1 MSTVGSLV
9 VDLSANVAKFQ
20 SDMGKAAAIAEER
33 LAQIDK
39 MTGIVKGSLMAL
51 GAGFAATMTFDAI
64 KSKIE
69 GAIESAAGLQQLSE
83 RTGATVEALSGLVSV
98 AKLSDTSM
106 EDLAGGLQ
114 KLSKSVIDA
123 ENGGKKTVATF
134 DAIGLSVKDIQDKK
148 PEDVFKAI
156 ADRLA
161 LYEDGVEKTTVMQ
174 NLFGKSGA
182 NLLPVM
188 NDLAL
193 TEEYQVKLLKQQ
205 AEAADEL
212 DKNQK
217 RLHASTNAV
226 YKIIAME
233 LVPVLNEL
241 ALGMLETQL
250 ANDGIKKSATEL
262 AEDGSI
268 REWAEDAA
276 VAFGYVI
283 EAVQGLIK
291 FVSAVVGSFQSVYAD
306 IEILFIAAKN
316 RFGVFSAEENIALQ
330 LALQERNDIV
340 EEANKR
346 YDDLWNFNA
355 NAVHEGIRN
364 RFNDAKNRRDF
375 GVDEKEPRAK
385 IPGQGLGNSNV
396 GPKDDP
402 TRKALE
408 GALKEQEDFIAREKT
423 LLQTREQ
430 YLDFYANLELTTKR
444 EAEETKQALIVD
456 NLEKTQAAYD
466 KEIAALQYYIEH
478 STEDVTGQRTN
489 RQDAI
494 NKQQELLRKRVA
506 AEEDA
511 SKQITDSQMRIMAV
525 QAQFDIA
532 TKENARTQDIAN
544 QTTEF
549 QISLLG
555 KNTLEIQ
562 KATAARQI
570 DLELQQRIYELR
582 KKDKEF
588 DVSKAMA
595 EAEDQKVKRLQVIQK
610 AYEEQRSAVYGA
622 NEALRKYS
630 EDATNSAA
638 QIENMLTNAFKGA
651 EDAFVEFVKTGKLS
665 FSGLATSIIND
676 LIRIQVQQSVTAP
689 LAAMMKDSGGLT
701 GSIKSLFGGFFADGG
716 DPPVGIPSVV
726 GENGPELFIPK
737 SAGTIVPNNIMNSLG
752 SNGGD
757 VVIQQP
763 ITINAPNA
771 MPGTVEQIRTMMPA
785 LLSQNKDSIV
795 AAVKMAMRSN
805 GGRLLV

>member
-33 LAQIDK
+33 LSQIDK
-39 MTGIVKGSLMAL
+39 MTGIVKGSLVAL
-51 GAGFAATMTFDAI
+51 GAGFAASMTFDAL

-98 AKLSDTSM
+98 AKLSDTGM
-106 EDLAGGLQ
+106 EELATGLQ

-123 ENGGKKTVATF
+123 ENGGKKAVGTF
-134 DAIGLSVKDIQDKK
+134 DAIGLSVEDIKDKK
-148 PEDVFKAI
+148 PEDIFKSI
-156 ADRLA
+156 ADKLA

-182 NLLPVM
+182 NLIPVM

-193 TEEYQVKLLKQQ
+193 IQEYQVKVTKEQ

-217 RLHASTNAV
+217 RLHASTDAI
-226 YKIIAME
+226 YKIIGLE

-241 ALGMLETQL
+241 TAGMLEAQR
-250 ANDGIKKSATEL
+250 ANDGIKQSVSDL
-262 AEDGSI
+262 AADGSI
-268 REWAEDAA
+268 REWAENAA

-291 FVSAVVGSFQSVYAD
+291 FVSAAIGSFQAVYAD
-306 IEILFIAAKN
+306 IEILFVAAKN

-330 LALQERNDIV
+330 QALQERNEIA
-340 EEANKR
+340 EKANKR
-346 YDDLWNFNA
+346 YEDLWNYNS

-364 RFNDAKNRRDF
+364 RFNDAKNLRDF
-375 GVDEKEPRAK
+375 GIETEPPRK
-385 IPGQGLGNSNV
+385 KLSGSGLGNSNV

-408 GALKEQEDFIAREKT
+408 GALKEQEDFVAREKA

-430 YLDFYANLELTTKR
+430 YLDYYANLEYTTKR
-444 EAEETKQALIVD
+444 EAEESKQQLIAES
-456 NLEKTQAAYD
+456 LASTQAAYD

-478 STEDVTGQRTN
+478 STEDVTGQKTN

-494 NKQQELLRKRVA
+494 NKQEELLRKKVA
-506 AEEDA
+506 AEIEA
-511 SKQITDSQMRIMAV
+511 NKKIGDSQLAV
-525 QAQFDIA
+525 MGVQRQFELA

-544 QTTEF
+544 QTMEF
-549 QISLLG
+549 QNLLLG
-555 KNTLEIQ
+555 KSTLEVQ

-570 DLELQQRIYELR
+570 DLDVQQRIYELR
-582 KKDKEF
+582 KKDKDF
-588 DVSKAMA
+588 DVSKALADA
-595 EAEDQKVKRLQVIQK
+595 EEQKVKRLQLIQK
-610 AYEEQRSAVYGA
+610 TYEDQRSVIYGT
-622 NEALRKYS
+622 NEALRKYA
-630 EDATNSAA
+630 EHATNSAA

-689 LAAMMKDSGGLT
+689 LAAMMKNSGGLT
-701 GSIKSLFGGFFADGG
+701 GSLKSLFGGFFADGG

-726 GENGPELFIPK
+726 GENGPELFVPK

-752 SNGGD
+752 SNAGD
-757 VVIQQP
+757 VIVQQP

-771 MPGTVEQIRTMMPA
+771 TPGTVQQIQAMMPM

-795 AAVKMAMRSN
+795 AAVKMAMRSS
-805 GGRLLV
+805 GGRLQV